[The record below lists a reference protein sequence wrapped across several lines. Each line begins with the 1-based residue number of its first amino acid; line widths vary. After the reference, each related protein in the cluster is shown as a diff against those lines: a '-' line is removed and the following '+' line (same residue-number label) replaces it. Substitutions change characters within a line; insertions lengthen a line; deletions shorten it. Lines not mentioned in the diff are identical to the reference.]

1 MFEVNNKIVLVSGDF
16 ESPFYDGVVD
26 INADNESEAVPFKEA
41 FLNELQR
48 QNYSFRECNEFVE
61 ALLGEK
67 YVKIYHRTDYIS
79 FNGSKIRSFPTR
91 DASRKDYGYSREQQY
106 GDGGS
111 QETERTVSSDSRL
124 APPSFAPV
132 RKEYVDI
139 TGNKRYVIEH
149 NKGEYF
155 VWGTYSPR
163 PHDSHP
169 SIESAIEAENKSLLN
184 AYARDTGQ
192 SVGDVKKLLETNPN
206 LLKAW
211 ERKRLQAK
219 FLGGKVRRSR
229 SVTETVTLSKGQ
241 IAALRTNYKG
251 DKVFAKG
258 TLTTEAEVQIAKNIK
273 ADMELLSE
281 HLKKASPQ
289 TRERILQSPDLAL
302 NYDAEGII
310 RPEIAA
316 QLETD
321 IKNAG
326 DTSGGIDRRYYSA
339 TARGR
344 EAQIIEGLAAQG
356 TKVFE
361 GELTKEEGAAY
372 QKAKEIH
379 RKLKSAGF
387 VDTDLVLSETMPDA
401 NAYLDGRTV
410 VIGKDTLA
418 DGSYVKHLVHETTH
432 FTEGTQEWLD
442 VMDHVFGKDGKAVSH
457 LIERVKTS
465 GYGVTDADVTAVL
478 DAVREGKLKDTA
490 LTERQQTLVT
500 EVVAMQMEET
510 FGNEDAINR
519 LVGEKPNLA
528 KRILSRIK
536 AFLQTFGKS
545 TDKDPEA
552 VKQLRRTEEL
562 FRKALEKAGVG
573 YAAEE
578 LTRMNEKNAQVSEE
592 NGGESVDE
600 KRKVQYN
607 YKELYT
613 STPEYAK
620 EVAHE
625 DREDFNRWLANKTS
639 DMTDGEIRNVLIYC
653 GKKVYFFEA
662 DGYMHGQMLRAVS
675 GKRTNIIKQI
685 REAWRNESNQNADTV
700 GALADAFAFER
711 ERTDFD
717 SDTFGD
723 GSGENG
729 NDGIS
734 FEQSR
739 GDTRRDHGSSGANH
753 QIDLEEVNHIIRELR
768 EMLARLDAEPSSKVQ
783 KSRKQT
789 GEVQYA
795 NKRHFAKQD
804 ISTITRASYIHHAW
818 ATNELTGCLTPSEI
832 SEFNRVIGQMQA
844 GTYAPVPLNDGKYLI
859 EVGEYKNGDRVTYIL
874 TDGVWQGQS
883 IEWVGKIV
891 TNNAL
896 STKDIK
902 EYVNELSEALGCE
915 AVALA
920 FDAYATNGV
929 DEGFQEFTLESAVSY
944 EEFARQRTESQGNT
958 GNRKIQHSRKRD
970 VSEIGSNGVT
980 PYRQISPAEEHEYRD
995 FTDAFNV
1002 TENHEAAGHLPQGS
1016 KIHEYKPSRSRAVTG
1031 ETVTISKGE
1040 MAKLHANYEGDKVF
1054 AKGTVT
1060 EALKAS
1066 MP

>member
-1 MFEVNNKIVLVSGDF
+1 M
-16 ESPFYDGVVD
+16 
-26 INADNESEAVPFKEA
+26 
-41 FLNELQR
+41 
-48 QNYSFRECNEFVE
+48 
-61 ALLGEK
+61 
-67 YVKIYHRTDYIS
+67 
-79 FNGSKIRSFPTR
+79 
-91 DASRKDYGYSREQQY
+91 
-106 GDGGS
+106 
-111 QETERTVSSDSRL
+111 
-124 APPSFAPV
+124 
-132 RKEYVDI
+132 
-139 TGNKRYVIEH
+139 
-149 NKGEYF
+149 
-155 VWGTYSPR
+155 
-163 PHDSHP
+163 
-169 SIESAIEAENKSLLN
+169 
-184 AYARDTGQ
+184 
-192 SVGDVKKLLETNPN
+192 
-206 LLKAW
+206 
-211 ERKRLQAK
+211 
-219 FLGGKVRRSR
+219 
-229 SVTETVTLSKGQ
+229 
-241 IAALRTNYKG
+241 
-251 DKVFAKG
+251 
-258 TLTTEAEVQIAKNIK
+258 
-273 ADMELLSE
+273 
-281 HLKKASPQ
+281 
-289 TRERILQSPDLAL
+289 
-302 NYDAEGII
+302 
-310 RPEIAA
+310 
-316 QLETD
+316 
-321 IKNAG
+321 
-326 DTSGGIDRRYYSA
+326 
-339 TARGR
+339 
-344 EAQIIEGLAAQG
+344 
-356 TKVFE
+356 
-361 GELTKEEGAAY
+361 
-372 QKAKEIH
+372 
-379 RKLKSAGF
+379 
-387 VDTDLVLSETMPDA
+387 
-401 NAYLDGRTV
+401 
-410 VIGKDTLA
+410 
-418 DGSYVKHLVHETTH
+418 
-432 FTEGTQEWLD
+432 
-442 VMDHVFGKDGKAVSH
+442 
-457 LIERVKTS
+457 
-465 GYGVTDADVTAVL
+465 
-478 DAVREGKLKDTA
+478 
-490 LTERQQTLVT
+490 
-500 EVVAMQMEET
+500 
-510 FGNEDAINR
+510 
-519 LVGEKPNLA
+519 
-528 KRILSRIK
+528 
-536 AFLQTFGKS
+536 
-545 TDKDPEA
+545 
-552 VKQLRRTEEL
+552 
-562 FRKALEKAGVG
+562 
-573 YAAEE
+573 
-578 LTRMNEKNAQVSEE
+578 
-592 NGGESVDE
+592 
-600 KRKVQYN
+600 
-607 YKELYT
+607 
-613 STPEYAK
+613 
-620 EVAHE
+620 
-625 DREDFNRWLANKTS
+625 
-639 DMTDGEIRNVLIYC
+639 
-653 GKKVYFFEA
+653 
-662 DGYMHGQMLRAVS
+662 
-675 GKRTNIIKQI
+675 
-685 REAWRNESNQNADTV
+685 
-700 GALADAFAFER
+700 ADAFAFER